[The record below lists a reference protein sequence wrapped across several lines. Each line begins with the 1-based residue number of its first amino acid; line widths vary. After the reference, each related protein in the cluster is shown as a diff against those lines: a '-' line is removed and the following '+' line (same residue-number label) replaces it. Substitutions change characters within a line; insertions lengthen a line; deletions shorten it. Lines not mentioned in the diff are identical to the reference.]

1 MKPHDPHAG
10 ADTLLTR
17 ITSSVLYPS
26 HEENSL
32 SYSNNSGLWPRFILT
47 GFYAAKLDRN
57 THVWIYTSHRCSFL
71 HDSTIVYNDNSN
83 KWRQRKEE
91 NARRAAGHSRVLFTG
106 CRSLFQASFFQIYC
120 HLSHYIREVEM
131 HPPLIWPTQKHSER
145 IHGPQSW
152 ITVARFPQPVC
163 RLMTGHQLKLLL

>member
-1 MKPHDPHAG
+1 MLPCGSACCKG
-10 ADTLLTR
+10 ICMDTAK
-17 ITSSVLYPS
+17 
-26 HEENSL
+26 
-32 SYSNNSGLWPRFILT
+32 SNGTLWGNGLWHRFILT
-47 GFYAAKLDRN
+47 GFYAAKLDWN

-131 HPPLIWPTQKHSER
+131 RGTFLFFQRPRFVLSIFVFVRFLSDLFDLPSTASKLCLY
-145 IHGPQSW
+145 
-152 ITVARFPQPVC
+152 AR
-163 RLMTGHQLKLLL
+163 KLYKMCL